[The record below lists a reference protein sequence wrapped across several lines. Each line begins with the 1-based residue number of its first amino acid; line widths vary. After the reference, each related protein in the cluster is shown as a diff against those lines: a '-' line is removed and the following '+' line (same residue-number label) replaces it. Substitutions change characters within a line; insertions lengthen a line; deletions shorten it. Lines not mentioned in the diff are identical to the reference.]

1 MRRTRSVATPH
12 VSVQRKDSPS
22 LAAHKTLTVDI
33 GLKASHGQLEASTAG
48 TVDVERSGLDDGLA
62 STSADARVVVGA
74 TLATVSRVPHGATRG
89 QTALG
94 SLLHTDLNAT

>member
-1 MRRTRSVATPH
+1 MASLR
-12 VSVQRKDSPS
+12 VSDQDPPLGADVP
-22 LAAHKTLTVDI
+22 LTVDI

-74 TLATVSRVPHGATRG
+74 TLATVSRVPRRPREEGTDRKPWG
-89 QTALG
+89 PCSLQT
-94 SLLHTDLNAT
+94 

>member
-1 MRRTRSVATPH
+1 MASLR
-12 VSVQRKDSPS
+12 VSDQGPS
-22 LAAHKTLTVDI
+22 LGADKPLTVDI

-62 STSADARVVVGA
+62 STSADARVVGA

-94 SLLHTDLNAT
+94 SLLHTDLSAT